1 MGRDDDAVEPRPRD
15 GWDRSAEEQ
24 RDAARPGG
32 GVDLPPLGRGQG
44 GVDLPPVSRGE
55 PAGDIRA
62 THIDH
67 GVDSPPGPGAVDG
80 ASLRRDP
87 GSIRAE
93 DTEPY
98 VGLQYVARLFKIV
111 AMIVMVAIIAEV
123 VAGLMY
129 EGIDAG
135 FNLFAE
141 VIQGGVLAAMLWGAG
156 DLTLLFIDVGHD
168 VRAARVLLGRMSAR
182 MNATEMG
189 GARQRTGVREER
201 QGSRSDARG
210 GDLPPA

>member
-1 MGRDDDAVEPRPRD
+1 MGRDDEAGDPRPRD
-15 GWDRSAEEQ
+15 GWERPTDEE
-24 RDAARPGG
+24 RARPRPGAN
-32 GVDLPPLGRGQG
+32 LPP
-44 GVDLPPVSRGE
+44 
-55 PAGDIRA
+55 A
-62 THIDH
+62 
-67 GVDSPPGPGAVDG
+67 PGPVPAEGVRAAPPADADG
-80 ASLRRDP
+80 DGPEKLRRDP
-87 GSIRAE
+87 SSIRAE

-111 AMIVMVAIIAEV
+111 AMIVLVAIIAEV

-129 EGIDAG
+129 EGVGAG

-189 GARQRTGVREER
+189 GVRQRSETRGEARSASRE
-201 QGSRSDARG
+201 ARG

>member
-1 MGRDDDAVEPRPRD
+1 MGRDDEVGEPGPRNGWERPEDEGR
-15 GWDRSAEEQ
+15 A
-24 RDAARPGG
+24 RDASQA
-32 GVDLPPLGRGQG
+32 
-44 GVDLPPVSRGE
+44 
-55 PAGDIRA
+55 PAGA
-62 THIDH
+62 T
-67 GVDSPPGPGAVDG
+67 PGAAGETDP
-80 ASLRRDP
+80 LRRDP

-98 VGLQYVARLFKIV
+98 IGLQYVARLFKIV
-111 AMIVMVAIIAEV
+111 ALIVVVAIIAEV

-129 EGIDAG
+129 EGLGAG

-189 GARQRTGVREER
+189 GARQRPDRPANRE
-201 QGSRSDARG
+201 ARH

>member
-1 MGRDDDAVEPRPRD
+1 MGRDDEALDPRPHD
-15 GWDRSAEEQ
+15 GRSMEDGRMDAAYGEPVRQVTPTRDRS
-24 RDAARPGG
+24 DG
-32 GVDLPPLGRGQG
+32 
-44 GVDLPPVSRGE
+44 
-55 PAGDIRA
+55 IRV
-62 THIDH
+62 T
-67 GVDSPPGPGAVDG
+67 PPGDG
-80 ASLRRDP
+80 GETDLEKMRRDP

-98 VGLQYVARLFKIV
+98 IGLQYVARLFKIV
-111 AMIVMVAIIAEV
+111 ALIVIVAIIAEV

-129 EGIDAG
+129 EGLGAG

-189 GARQRTGVREER
+189 GVRQRSASREVGR
-201 QGSRSDARG
+201 QGDA
-210 GDLPPA
+210 PPV

>member
-1 MGRDDDAVEPRPRD
+1 MMGRDDEAGDPRPRD
-15 GWDRSAEEQ
+15 EWERSTEELHA
-24 RDAARPGG
+24 RDVAAAQARRGG
-32 GVDLPPLGRGQG
+32 TSLPPAPGTVPADGMR
-44 GVDLPPVSRGE
+44 VTPPAEGE
-55 PAGDIRA
+55 TDFEKM
-62 THIDH
+62 
-67 GVDSPPGPGAVDG
+67 
-80 ASLRRDP
+80 RRDP

-111 AMIVMVAIIAEV
+111 AMIVIVAIIAEV

-129 EGIDAG
+129 EGVGAG

-168 VRAARVLLGRMSAR
+168 VRAARVLLGRMSTR

-189 GARQRTGVREER
+189 GARQRSESRSETRD
-201 QGSRSDARG
+201 GSRDGRGEARG
-210 GDLPPA
+210 GDLPPAEGIGNR

>member
-1 MGRDDDAVEPRPRD
+1 MRREEEAGEPT
-15 GWDRSAEEQ
+15 
-24 RDAARPGG
+24 RPGSYQVEG
-32 GVDLPPLGRGQG
+32 TTQERTPRANSGA
-44 GVDLPPVSRGE
+44 E
-55 PAGDIRA
+55 GDGDDVA
-62 THIDH
+62 
-67 GVDSPPGPGAVDG
+67 AM
-80 ASLRRDP
+80 RRDP
-87 GSIRAE
+87 GAVRAE

-111 AMIVMVAIIAEV
+111 AMIVIVAIIAEV

-129 EGIDAG
+129 EGLGAG

-182 MNATEMG
+182 MNADAIAAG
-189 GARQRTGVREER
+189 TGVVRRRE
-201 QGSRSDARG
+201 GSRGEGRG
-210 GDLPPA
+210 GDEPVL

>member
-1 MGRDDDAVEPRPRD
+1 MGREDDAAEPRPRD
-15 GWDRSAEEQ
+15 SWERSMEGVHARE
-24 RDAARPGG
+24 AASARPRE
-32 GVDLPPLGRGQG
+32 DTQ
-44 GVDLPPVSRGE
+44 
-55 PAGDIRA
+55 PAGDIRV
-62 THIDH
+62 T
-67 GVDSPPGPGAVDG
+67 PPDGGPSTGDA
-80 ASLRRDP
+80 ARRDP

-98 VGLQYVARLFKIV
+98 IGLQYVARLFKIV
-111 AMIVMVAIIAEV
+111 AMIVVVAIIAEV

-129 EGIDAG
+129 EGLEAG

-189 GARQRTGVREER
+189 GQR
-201 QGSRSDARG
+201 QGTRREGRD

>member
-1 MGRDDDAVEPRPRD
+1 MGRDDEAGEPRPRD
-15 GWDRSAEEQ
+15 GWERPSEEVSAREAASMPPRSGTP
-24 RDAARPGG
+24 DAVPADGMRVTPPGG
-32 GVDLPPLGRGQG
+32 EADV
-44 GVDLPPVSRGE
+44 E
-55 PAGDIRA
+55 K
-62 THIDH
+62 
-67 GVDSPPGPGAVDG
+67 
-80 ASLRRDP
+80 LRRDP

-98 VGLQYVARLFKIV
+98 IGLQYVARLFKIV
-111 AMIVMVAIIAEV
+111 ALIVVVAIIAEV

-129 EGIDAG
+129 EGIGAG

-182 MNATEMG
+182 MNAAEMG
-189 GARQRTGVREER
+189 GPRQRREGRE
-201 QGSRSDARG
+201 GRG
-210 GDLPPA
+210 GDLPPGVRE